1 MIYQERNLKALN
13 TLCPA
18 AKLVFYPFYEHL
30 DSIGKDIL
38 IVSAF
43 RSAAE
48 QDRLYAQGRTVPGL
62 LPDKIVTWVK
72 GGWSFHNFGCAIDF
86 VPVTFFGLE
95 WNARK
100 SFLEIAEIAKQF
112 GIEHPMPE
120 IDVGHLQWSGGL
132 TIKAL
137 RAGKEPEYI
146 NIAKPIQLSP
156 DAKIRSLQRGIV
168 RSSGNLR
175 LSLEKQLSRLLNR
188 MK

>member
-18 AKLVFYPFYEHL
+18 AKLVFFPFYGHL
-30 DSIGKDIL
+30 DSIGKEIL

-43 RSAAE
+43 RSAEE
-48 QDRLYAQGRTVPGL
+48 QDGHYQDTLIWKKTGKGSWKTDLPG
-62 LPDKIVTWVK
+62 
-72 GGWSFHNFGCAIDF
+72 GHSFHNFGCAIDF
-86 VPVTFFGLE
+86 VPVTFFGLD
-95 WNARK
+95 WKTKKA
-100 SFLEIAEIAKQF
+100 FLEIAEIAKQF

-137 RAGKEPEYI
+137 RAGKEPQYI
-146 NIAKPIQLSP
+146 NIAKPLQLSP
-156 DAKIRSLQRGIV
+156 EAKIRSLQRGIV

-175 LSLEKQLSRLLNR
+175 LMLEKQLSRLLNR